1 MVKEGKICTI
11 GGGTGMPIINQA
23 LVRAGFTNIASI
35 VTTFDS
41 GGDTGRLRTD
51 ERGQILA
58 FSDYWR
64 SLISLWDDGRQ
75 KRLWQ
80 EILTYRN
87 GRGQNF
93 GNTFFYFLAEKAG
106 SLSAVDELFTSLTGA
121 KLAGKVIPVSLTPA
135 NICFQTISGK
145 KYRGEHFL
153 DDLRM
158 SSDQVE
164 KIWLEPEARANPEA
178 IKAIIEAETIIICP
192 GSMYGSVLVN
202 FLPKGIITAYK
213 KSRAKKI
220 LFTNIMSVANENH
233 KFSQDDY
240 IRVFGQYLKVNNPFD
255 LVVMPDFEKLDQ
267 KQLKKV
273 LGFYALENSF
283 PIYPNKKSRYQTLV
297 ADIAKIEIKNWRL
310 RHSVSRLVD
319 FLVRSGI

>member
-1 MVKEGKICTI
+1 MSLEEGICTI

-23 LVRAGFTNIASI
+23 LVRAGFADIASI

-51 ERGQILA
+51 ERGRILA

-64 SLISLWDDGRQ
+64 SLISLWSDGRQ
-75 KRLWQ
+75 KQLWQ
-80 EILTYRN
+80 EMLTFRN

-93 GNTFFYFLAEKAG
+93 GNSFFYFMAEKAG
-106 SLSAVDELFTSLTGA
+106 SLSLVDELFIRLTGA
-121 KLAGKVIPVSLTPA
+121 NLSGRVIPVCLTPA
-135 NICFQTISGK
+135 NICFETISGK

-158 SSDQVE
+158 SADRV
-164 KIWLEPEARANPEA
+164 KKVWLEPEVKANPEA
-178 IKAIIEAETIIICP
+178 IKAITGAKTIIICP

-202 FLPKGIITAYK
+202 FLPQGMVSAYR
-213 KSRAKKI
+213 KSSAKKI

-240 IRVFGQYLKVNNPFD
+240 VRVFGQYLNLERPFD
-255 LVVMPDFEKLDQ
+255 LVVMPDFGKLDQ
-267 KQLKKV
+267 GKLKKV

-283 PIYPNKKSRYQTLV
+283 PIYPNQKSPYQTLV
-297 ADIAKIEIKNWRL
+297 ADIAKIEVQNWRL
-310 RHSVSRLVD
+310 RHSVSKLVKN
-319 FLVRSGI
+319 LTNLI

>member
-1 MVKEGKICTI
+1 MVSKDGVCTI

-51 ERGQILA
+51 ERGRILA

-64 SLISLWDDGRQ
+64 SLISLWDNGRQ
-75 KRLWQ
+75 KQLWQ
-80 EILTYRN
+80 EMLTYRN

-93 GNTFFYFLAEKAG
+93 GNTFFYFMAEKAG
-106 SLSAVDELFTSLTGA
+106 GLSLVDELFVRLTGT
-121 KLAGKVIPVSLTPA
+121 KLAGRVIPVSLTPA
-135 NICFQTISGK
+135 NICFKTVSGK
-145 KYRGEHFL
+145 EYQGEHFL

-158 SSDQVE
+158 STDRVE
-164 KIWLEPEARANPEA
+164 KVWLEPEVEANPEA
-178 IKAIIEAETIIICP
+178 IKAIAGAKTIIICP

-202 FLPKGIITAYK
+202 FLPQGIIEAYK

-240 IRVFGQYLKVNNPFD
+240 VKVFGKYLEMDRPFD
-255 LVVMPDFEKLDQ
+255 LVVMPDFGKLDQ
-267 KQLKKV
+267 EKLKKV

-283 PIYPNKKSRYQTLV
+283 PIYPNKKSQYQTLV
-297 ADIAKIEIKNWRL
+297 ADIAKIEVQNWRL
-310 RHSVSRLVD
+310 RHSVSKLTKN
-319 FLVRSGI
+319 LKTLA